1 MEWHFVEDE
10 SSCLRMHILGMVP
23 LLDFKPWGEG
33 FFFTSSV
40 WAKPDATAWLWNVPQ
55 GHCLFSGNEVNDFFF
70 AIGSAIMC
78 YHISKGQGSI
88 DHGQKPL
95 NHKPKQTFPFL
106 KWIAPAICYSNK
118 HWETCF
124 GNVTLANV
132 TLNEAWTCLCTGVCF
147 LLLLEIFLYVEH
159 ARDRKLTQ

>member
-1 MEWHFVEDE
+1 MSLPVSGRTSWGW
-10 SSCLRMHILGMVP
+10 CLCWTLNHEVRTSLLLQSGLSQMQQLGSEMSP
-23 LLDFKPWGEG
+23 KDM
-33 FFFTSSV
+33 
-40 WAKPDATAWLWNVPQ
+40 
-55 GHCLFSGNEVNDFFF
+55 CLFSGNEVNDFFF
-70 AIGSAIMC
+70 ATGSAIMC

-124 GNVTLANV
+124 GNLTLANV

-147 LLLLEIFLYVEH
+147 LLLLEIFLYVKH
-159 ARDRKLTQ
+159 VRDRKLTQ